1 MNLNDIIV
9 DRVGNLHPHIVD
21 APSEPA
27 VLKLAL
33 AQINPV
39 VGELQGNK
47 TRLLHAARQAY
58 EQGARLLVSPELSL
72 CGYPP
77 EDLLLRTGFMSA
89 CRTTLLELA
98 QELQALEGLAV
109 VVGHP
114 HQVLGHEDDRT
125 RSTHVPR
132 RFNAASVLRKGV
144 VELTYLKREL
154 PNYQVFDERRYFAS
168 GRLAPASASGPAV
181 FEVQGLRV
189 GLLIC
194 EDAWFEEPAQA
205 AVDAG
210 AELLCVLNASP
221 FHLNKSPEREAAM
234 ASCAQRQNRP
244 LVYAHLTGGQD
255 EVVFDGASFAVQADG
270 TIAARAASFVEG
282 LVVLQAERVAGMPRQ
297 PATAVAATAPVAA
310 PALHLRGTVEPLSS
324 LHTQAWQALVTGVR
338 DYVGKNGFPGAIIG
352 LSGGVDS
359 ALVLAVAV
367 DALGPQRVRA
377 VMMPSPY
384 TAEISWLDARDMAQR
399 LGVRYD
405 EISIE
410 PAFDALRTA
419 LAPQFVGL
427 AEDTTEEN
435 LQARIRGTLLMAL
448 SNKSGSIVLTTG
460 NKSEMATG
468 YCTLYGDMAGGFAV
482 IKDVAKTLVWQLC
495 EWRNQQPDAHGVV
508 REVIP
513 QRIITRPPSAELRP
527 NQVDQDS
534 LPPYEVLDVILARYM
549 EEDQSVEDI
558 VAAGFERPT
567 VERVVRLIALN
578 EYKRRQ
584 APIGIRITHRSFGKD
599 WRYPITSK
607 FRA

>member
-1 MNLNDIIV
+1 M
-9 DRVGNLHPHIVD
+9 
-21 APSEPA
+21 
-27 VLKLAL
+27 LKVAL

-39 VGELQGNK
+39 VGDLAGNR
-47 TRLLHAARQAY
+47 TRLFQAARQAH
-58 EQGARLLVSPELSL
+58 EQGARLLVTPELSL

-77 EDLLLRTGFMSA
+77 EDLLLRPSFMLA
-89 CRTTLLELA
+89 CRQTLLELA
-98 QELQALEGLAV
+98 SDLQALPGLAV

-114 HQVLGHEDDRT
+114 HQIDGLGDDRT

-132 RFNAASVLRKGV
+132 RFNAASLLRDGA

-168 GRLAPASASGPAV
+168 GRLAPDSAGEPAV
-181 FEVQGLRV
+181 FEVDGVRL

-194 EDAWFEEPAQA
+194 EDAWFHEPAQA

-210 AELLCVLNASP
+210 AQVLCVLNASP
-221 FHLNKSPEREAAM
+221 FHLNKAHEREAAM
-234 ASCAQRQNRP
+234 ARCAQAHRTP
-244 LVYAHLTGGQD
+244 LLYAHLTGGQD
-255 EVVFDGASFAVQADG
+255 EVVFDGASFALQADG
-270 TIAARAASFVEG
+270 TLAVRAPSFEEAVVAVEIHAAAEVGPASRGGAHLRLHGECCE
-282 LVVLQAERVAGMPRQ
+282 LPSLQA
-297 PATAVAATAPVAA
+297 
-310 PALHLRGTVEPLSS
+310 
-324 LHTQAWQALVTGVR
+324 QAWHALVTGVR

-367 DALGPQRVRA
+367 DALGANRVRT

-384 TAEISWLDARDMAQR
+384 TAEISWVDARDMAQR

-405 EISIE
+405 EIPIASTFE
-410 PAFDALRTA
+410 SFKEA
-419 LAPQFVGL
+419 LAPQFQGL
-427 AEDTTEEN
+427 PEDTTEEN

-448 SNKSGSIVLTTG
+448 SNKTGSIVLTTG

-495 EWRNQQPDAHGVV
+495 EWRNRQPGPDGVV

-513 QRIITRPPSAELRP
+513 NRIITRPPSAELRP

-534 LPPYEVLDVILARYM
+534 LPPYEVLDAILARYM
-549 EEDQSVEDI
+549 EEDQSPDEI
-558 VAAGFERPT
+558 VAHGFDAAT
-567 VERVVRLIALN
+567 VQRVVRLIGLN